1 VGAGRA
7 RLNQEV
13 DMKVLGGLLNAVLGI
28 VTALLGT
35 VLGLLASVLWLVG
48 AVLCVTLI
56 LIPLGIPVMKLAGR
70 LFALARQLMH
80 LP

>member
-1 VGAGRA
+1 MRA
-7 RLNQEV
+7 LE
-13 DMKVLGGLLNAVLGI
+13 GLLNAVLGI

-35 VLGLLASVLWLVG
+35 VLGILAAVLWLVG

-70 LFALARQLMH
+70 LFALSRKLMH